1 LCARLV
7 KRMAGEHSA
16 ERERVMSA
24 KDLAKAVAQR
34 FAGMGKR
41 ERIAKI
47 RKLAAASP
55 ADAKFVRES
64 FPELYR
70 EAFVTSSRGAGGHS
84 AAGRRRAPGAA
95 TR

>member
-1 LCARLV
+1 
-7 KRMAGEHSA
+7 
-16 ERERVMSA
+16 MSA
-24 KDLAKAVAQR
+24 KDLARAVARR

-41 ERIAKI
+41 ERIAKM

-55 ADAKFVRES
+55 ADAKFMRET

-70 EAFVTSSRGAGGHS
+70 EAFVTSSRGAGARS

-95 TR
+95 IR

>member
-1 LCARLV
+1 
-7 KRMAGEHSA
+7 
-16 ERERVMSA
+16 MSA

-41 ERIAKI
+41 ERIAKV
-47 RKLAAASP
+47 RKLAGASP
-55 ADAKFVRES
+55 ADAKFMRES
-64 FPELYR
+64 FPEFYR
-70 EAFVTSSRGAGGHS
+70 EAFVTSSRGAGARS

>member
-1 LCARLV
+1 
-7 KRMAGEHSA
+7 
-16 ERERVMSA
+16 MSA
-24 KDLAKAVAQR
+24 KDLTKAVAQR

-70 EAFVTSSRGAGGHS
+70 EAFVTRVAGGRS
-84 AAGRRRAPGAA
+84 AAGRRRARGAA